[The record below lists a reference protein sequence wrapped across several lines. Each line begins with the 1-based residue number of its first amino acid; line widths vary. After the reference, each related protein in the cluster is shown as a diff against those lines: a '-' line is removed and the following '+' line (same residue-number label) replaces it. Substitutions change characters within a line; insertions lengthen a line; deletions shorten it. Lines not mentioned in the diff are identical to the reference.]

1 MTDPVFVTCISRLDV
16 ARDWLLASPCLGP
29 GGAPLTA
36 CFNAASAAA
45 AFNPVVDQHERTARW
60 VVWLHQDVRLPGDWI
75 GGFGR
80 GLAAAK
86 TRWPALAVVGAYG
99 VRGHGAHARRAG
111 HLLDRG
117 RELHEPEALPARV
130 DSLDELL
137 VAVRADAGLRMDPAL
152 GFDFYA
158 TDLVL
163 QARRRGLDAAVIEG
177 LYCEH
182 GSDTPRTGP
191 WPAGLVR
198 RLRASAEVFEAKWA
212 SALPVTTPTLEIG
225 RVGDV
230 ARLFDSLEVRT

>member
-1 MTDPVFVTCISRLDV
+1 MPDPVFVTCISRIEV
-16 ARDWLLASPCLGP
+16 ARDWLLASPCFGP
-29 GGAPLTA
+29 GGASLTA
-36 CFNAASAAA
+36 CFNAPSAAA
-45 AFNPVVDQHERTARW
+45 AFNPVLDQHAAAARW
-60 VVWLHQDVRLPGDWI
+60 VVWLHQDVRLPGHWI
-75 GGFGR
+75 DGFRR
-80 GLAAAK
+80 GLAAAQA
-86 TRWPALAVVGAYG
+86 RWPQLAVVGAYG
-99 VRGHGAHARRAG
+99 VRGHGAQARRAG

-117 RELHEPEALPARV
+117 RDLHEAEPLPARV

-137 VAVRADAGLRMDPAL
+137 VAVRADAGLRMDAAL

-163 QARRRGLDAAVIEG
+163 QARQRGLDAAVIEG
-177 LYCEH
+177 AYCEH

-212 SALPVTTPTLEIG
+212 TELPVATPTLEIG

-230 ARLFDSLEVRT
+230 ARLFDSLEVRE